1 MEPPNFF
8 TAASC
13 AANRATNSTGLPPS
27 AHRVTEGSALLS
39 LAFVSIHTSV
49 MVLDFLREL
58 ESNGATL
65 SSAASAA
72 PALAGALTLGN
83 LAQDG
88 CMVVL
93 PTLVTL
99 ALALAWHTVK
109 ALKQ

>member
-1 MEPPNFF
+1 
-8 TAASC
+8 
-13 AANRATNSTGLPPS
+13 
-27 AHRVTEGSALLS
+27 
-39 LAFVSIHTSV
+39 